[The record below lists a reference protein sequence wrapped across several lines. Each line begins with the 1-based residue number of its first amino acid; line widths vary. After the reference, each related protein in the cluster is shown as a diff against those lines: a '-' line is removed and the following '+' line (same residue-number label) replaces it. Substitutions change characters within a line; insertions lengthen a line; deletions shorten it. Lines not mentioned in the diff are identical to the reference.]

1 MNISVVTTNYPII
14 YSNFEDPAPPVS
26 SLTIEEGAS
35 LTINQGMALDAT
47 TITINGTL
55 LANAAASP
63 ISINVFTSGGV
74 VNIGPAGAI
83 TKMGSDNLVIY
94 STFNNN
100 AGTVTFTE
108 HGSGDGGIVLMRG
121 GNHTG
126 IFQGEYL
133 FLGNNDVASGQFF
146 NFNSGSQLR
155 VNQLHARSGTVNVSG
170 TYSQPEDTGTT
181 LFVQPNDGTSI
192 VYFKTGLGI
201 LKMPETTFIENGGK
215 LILEAQIDDDYS
227 MSKLNLEYNS
237 ELQNLDNLNVT
248 TQLNWKAGKLT
259 GNGTTTV
266 DSTAAFTMGTSDYAA
281 NDFTLDG
288 QTLINSA
295 SANWNK
301 RDLTLANSAEFVN
314 NETFIA
320 NATTTMNG
328 GETVTFTNHGNFYK
342 NTVATTT
349 TMNVGF
355 VNDGLVQVNAGSL
368 VFPLGMDNGDNTTI
382 NLNGGT
388 LDPGKTLNLESG
400 DSLIGSGTLAANLVN
415 GGMVSPGN
423 SAGIITVDADYT
435 QGVDGILEIEL
446 GKTTAGTGYDQLIV
460 TGTATMNGT
469 LNVSLLPG
477 FTPQVGNTFFI
488 IDYSGEGSSGAGT
501 FDTIN
506 LPNLAGG
513 LKLEADFSDDGVTL
527 TVVRASADTFIFLP
541 MIMK

>member
-1 MNISVVTTNYPII
+1 MNIPVVTTNYPVI
-14 YSNFEDPAPPVS
+14 YTNVDFPPSRVS

-155 VNQLHARSGTVNVSG
+155 VNQLHARSGTVNMSG

-227 MSKLNLEYNS
+227 MSKLNLEYNG
-237 ELQNLDNLNVT
+237 ELQNNDDLNIT
-248 TQLNWKAGKLT
+248 TQFNWKAGKLT

-266 DSTAAFTMGTSDYAA
+266 DSSAAFTMGTSAFAA

-295 SANWNK
+295 TANWNK
-301 RDLTLANSAEFVN
+301 RDLTFANSAEIIN
-314 NETFIA
+314 NGIFNA
-320 NATTTMNG
+320 NATTTMIG
-328 GETVTFTNHGNFYK
+328 G
-342 NTVATTT
+342 TTE
-349 TMNVGF
+349 GF
-355 VNDGLVQVNAGSL
+355 VNNGYFFKKTAGTTTIMNIPFTNNGTVDVVAGTL
-368 VFPLGMDNGDNTTI
+368 VFQQGMDNGEDAVI
-382 NLNGGT
+382 DLGGGT
-388 LDPGKTLNLESG
+388 LDPGDELIIDSD

-415 GGMVSPGN
+415 EGTVSPGN
-423 SAGIITVDADYT
+423 SAGIITVDGYYT
-435 QGVDGILEIEL
+435 QEAGGTLEIEL
-446 GKTTAGTGYDQLIV
+446 GGTAAGTEHDQLVV

-469 LNVSLLPG
+469 LTVTLLPG
-477 FTPQVGNTFFI
+477 FLPELGETFFI
-488 IDYSGEGSSGAGT
+488 IDHTIGT
-501 FDTIN
+501 LKFDTIN

-527 TVVRASADTFIFLP
+527 TVVSASTDAFIFLP

>member
-1 MNISVVTTNYPII
+1 MNIPVVTTNYPVI
-14 YSNFEDPAPPVS
+14 YTNVDFPPSRVS

-227 MSKLNLEYNS
+227 MSKLNLEYNG
-237 ELQNLDNLNVT
+237 ELQNNDDLNIT
-248 TQLNWKAGKLT
+248 TQFNWKAGKLT

-266 DSTAAFTMGTSDYAA
+266 DSSAAFTMGTSAFAA

-295 SANWNK
+295 TANWNK
-301 RDLTLANSAEFVN
+301 RDLTFANSAEIIN
-314 NETFIA
+314 NGIFNA
-320 NATTTMNG
+320 NATTTMIG
-328 GETVTFTNHGNFYK
+328 G
-342 NTVATTT
+342 TTE
-349 TMNVGF
+349 GF
-355 VNDGLVQVNAGSL
+355 VNNGYFFKKTAGTTTIMNIPFTNNGTVDVVAGTL
-368 VFPLGMDNGDNTTI
+368 VFQQGMDNGEDAVI
-382 NLNGGT
+382 DLGGGT
-388 LDPGKTLNLESG
+388 LDPGDELIIDSD

-415 GGMVSPGN
+415 EGTVSPGN
-423 SAGIITVDADYT
+423 SAGIITVDGYYT
-435 QGVDGILEIEL
+435 QEAGGTLEIEL
-446 GKTTAGTGYDQLIV
+446 GGTTAGTEHDQLVV

-469 LNVSLLPG
+469 LTVTLLPG
-477 FTPQVGNTFFI
+477 FLPELGDTFFV
-488 IDYSGEGSSGAGT
+488 IDHTIGTLT
-501 FDTIN
+501 FDTVN
-506 LPNLAGG
+506 LPDLPGG
-513 LKLEADFSDDGVTL
+513 LVLQIDFADPGVTL
-527 TVVRASADTFIFLP
+527 TVVRTSTDTFIFLP
-541 MIMK
+541 MIIK

>member
-1 MNISVVTTNYPII
+1 MNIPVVTTNYPVI
-14 YSNFEDPAPPVS
+14 YTNVDFPPSRVS

-227 MSKLNLEYNS
+227 MSKLNLEYNG
-237 ELQNLDNLNVT
+237 ELQNNDDLNIT
-248 TQLNWKAGKLT
+248 TQFNWKAGKLT

-266 DSTAAFTMGTSDYAA
+266 DSSAAFTMGTSAFAA

-295 SANWNK
+295 TANWNK
-301 RDLTLANSAEFVN
+301 RDLTFANSAEIIN
-314 NETFIA
+314 NGIFNA
-320 NATTTMNG
+320 NATTTMIG
-328 GETVTFTNHGNFYK
+328 G
-342 NTVATTT
+342 TTE
-349 TMNVGF
+349 GF
-355 VNDGLVQVNAGSL
+355 VNNGYFFKKTAGTTTIMNIPFTNNGTVDVVAGTL
-368 VFPLGMDNGDNTTI
+368 VFQQGMDNGEDAVI
-382 NLNGGT
+382 DLGGGT
-388 LDPGKTLNLESG
+388 LDPGDELIIDSD

-415 GGMVSPGN
+415 EGTVSPGN
-423 SAGIITVDADYT
+423 SAGIITVDGYYT
-435 QGVDGILEIEL
+435 QEAGGTLEIEL
-446 GKTTAGTGYDQLIV
+446 GGTAAGTEHDQLVV

-469 LNVSLLPG
+469 LTVTLLPG
-477 FTPQVGNTFFI
+477 FLPELGETFFI
-488 IDYSGEGSSGAGT
+488 IDHTIGT
-501 FDTIN
+501 LKFDTIN

-527 TVVRASADTFIFLP
+527 TVVSASTDAFIFLP

>member
-1 MNISVVTTNYPII
+1 VNIPVVTTNYPVI
-14 YSNFEDPAPPVS
+14 YTNVDFPPSRVS

-227 MSKLNLEYNS
+227 MSKLNLEYNG
-237 ELQNLDNLNVT
+237 ELQNNDDLNIT
-248 TQLNWKAGKLT
+248 TQFNWKAGKLT

-266 DSTAAFTMGTSDYAA
+266 DSSAAFTMGTSAFAA

-295 SANWNK
+295 TANWNK
-301 RDLTLANSAEFVN
+301 RDLTFANSAEIIN
-314 NETFIA
+314 NGIFNA
-320 NATTTMNG
+320 NATTTMIG
-328 GETVTFTNHGNFYK
+328 G
-342 NTVATTT
+342 TTE
-349 TMNVGF
+349 GF
-355 VNDGLVQVNAGSL
+355 VNNGYFFKKTAGTTTIMNIPFTNNGTVDVVAGTL
-368 VFPLGMDNGDNTTI
+368 VFQQGMDNGEDAVI
-382 NLNGGT
+382 DLGGGT
-388 LDPGKTLNLESG
+388 LDPGDELIIDSD

-415 GGMVSPGN
+415 EGTVSPGN
-423 SAGIITVDADYT
+423 SAGIITVDGYYT
-435 QGVDGILEIEL
+435 QEAGGTLEIEL
-446 GKTTAGTGYDQLIV
+446 GGTAAGTEHDQLVV

-469 LNVSLLPG
+469 LTVTLLPG
-477 FTPQVGNTFFI
+477 FLPELGETFFI
-488 IDYSGEGSSGAGT
+488 IDHTIGT
-501 FDTIN
+501 LKFDTIN

-527 TVVRASADTFIFLP
+527 TVVSASTDAFIFLP

>member
-1 MNISVVTTNYPII
+1 VNIPVVTTNYPVI
-14 YSNFEDPAPPVS
+14 YTNVDFPPSRVS

-155 VNQLHARSGTVNVSG
+155 VNQLHARSGTVNMSG

-227 MSKLNLEYNS
+227 MSKLNLEYNG
-237 ELQNLDNLNVT
+237 ELQNNDDLNIT
-248 TQLNWKAGKLT
+248 TQFNWKAGKLT

-266 DSTAAFTMGTSDYAA
+266 DSSAAFTMGTSAFAA

-295 SANWNK
+295 TANWNK
-301 RDLTLANSAEFVN
+301 RDLTFANSAEIIN
-314 NETFIA
+314 NGIFNA
-320 NATTTMNG
+320 NATTTMIG
-328 GETVTFTNHGNFYK
+328 G
-342 NTVATTT
+342 TTE
-349 TMNVGF
+349 GF
-355 VNDGLVQVNAGSL
+355 VNNGYFFKKTAGTTTIMNIPFTNNGTVDVVAGTL
-368 VFPLGMDNGDNTTI
+368 VFQQGMDNGEDAVI
-382 NLNGGT
+382 DLGGGT
-388 LDPGKTLNLESG
+388 LDPGDELIIDSD

-415 GGMVSPGN
+415 EGTVSPGN
-423 SAGIITVDADYT
+423 SAGIITVDGYYT
-435 QGVDGILEIEL
+435 QEAGGTLEIEL
-446 GKTTAGTGYDQLIV
+446 GGTAAGTEHDQLVV

-469 LNVSLLPG
+469 LTVTLLPG
-477 FTPQVGNTFFI
+477 FLPELGETFFI
-488 IDYSGEGSSGAGT
+488 IDHTIGT
-501 FDTIN
+501 LKFDTIN
-506 LPNLAGG
+506 LPSLAGG

-527 TVVRASADTFIFLP
+527 TVVSASTDAFIFLP